1 MGTNERL
8 DVRVNDELVLD
19 AGTCETLSGPNG
31 PERIVRP
38 PPTTLFQ
45 QVLGYLRE
53 KPAPPKRP
61 SGSMVGRE
69 GVAATA
75 LVLRWGSYLAVLLDH
90 DKPVWPEVDSPSTS
104 RISDEEMARIN
115 IESSAALA
123 EWIDIYRAERGGRV
137 YEQLVNRAVA
147 YLPMP
152 KKTSR
157 FKVTEVAA
165 LSEPGMAARLV
176 EAFRAADAARLARV
190 REDVERHASRVLANA
205 LVNMAWRNGPVEDI
219 HAGSFQGFPLDQRR
233 VTLAEERD
241 LMAFASERL
250 ALGMTVCLQFSMER
264 PPRPWAKQVLPYGL
278 AERMLITPSSWTLT
292 EVSRDVRLLS

>member
-1 MGTNERL
+1 MRYVQVVVNLQNRRATEVLHVGFFQYRVLKNGRL
-8 DVRVNDELVLD
+8 HRKHFSEIMAAV
-19 AGTCETLSGPNG
+19 
-31 PERIVRP
+31 PEAAFGWLQLTKP
-38 PPTTLFQ
+38 PPG
-45 QVLGYLRE
+45 V
-53 KPAPPKRP
+53 
-61 SGSMVGRE
+61 VGRE

-75 LVLRWGSYLAVLLDH
+75 LVLRWGSYLAALLDH

-137 YEQLVNRAVA
+137 YEQLVNRAIA

-176 EAFRAADAARLARV
+176 EASRAADAARLARV
-190 REDVERHASRVLANA
+190 REEVERHASRVLANA

-250 ALGMTVCLQFSMER
+250 ALGMTICLQFSMER
-264 PPRPWAKQVLPYGL
+264 PPRSWAQQVLPYGL
-278 AERMLITPSSWTLT
+278 AEMMLITPSNWTLT